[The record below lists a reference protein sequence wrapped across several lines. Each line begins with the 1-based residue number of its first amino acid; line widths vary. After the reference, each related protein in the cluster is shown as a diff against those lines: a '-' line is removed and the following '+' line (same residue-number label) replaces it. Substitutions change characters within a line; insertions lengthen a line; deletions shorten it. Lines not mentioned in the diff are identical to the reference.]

1 MNKKIPVSKL
11 AELTAERA
19 GCNAAE
25 ASQFI
30 KDLFAIVESEIMTCG
45 ESEIPGLGK
54 FIKSNQPGEP
64 LEFIPDEDF
73 AALLNEYFSS
83 FTAVKLNDGVT
94 DDILDEANDDGA
106 QTDIKTNNHDVE
118 AQEEGL
124 PLTETA
130 LSEESGNEETISE
143 EEDAKTADA
152 KEAMEEMAI
161 DVPPE
166 LPEELEKEQVAY
178 EANEV
183 QSTVTNELTAEHSE
197 EISVTAVTPASSKEN
212 TDNVQTLEPHIAT
225 TEDTPEEIAEEE
237 VEYVVVKRQKSRF
250 WLGLTLGL
258 VLGFALG
265 VIAYLAYMLH
275 YLKLPVEDITGF

>member
-1 MNKKIPVSKL
+1 M
-11 AELTAERA
+11 
-19 GCNAAE
+19 
-25 ASQFI
+25 
-30 KDLFAIVESEIMTCG
+30 
-45 ESEIPGLGK
+45 
-54 FIKSNQPGEP
+54 
-64 LEFIPDEDF
+64 
-73 AALLNEYFSS
+73 
-83 FTAVKLNDGVT
+83 
-94 DDILDEANDDGA
+94 
-106 QTDIKTNNHDVE
+106 
-118 AQEEGL
+118 
-124 PLTETA
+124 
-130 LSEESGNEETISE
+130 
-143 EEDAKTADA
+143 
-152 KEAMEEMAI
+152 
-161 DVPPE
+161 
-166 LPEELEKEQVAY
+166 
-178 EANEV
+178 